1 MNRRTA
7 LNIIFVGII
16 GSTLTFSYGKKK
28 SKKNKRKN
36 VPSKK
41 QIKTQKISGEIILS
55 NENMTKTYK
64 LVGAKSYCISKAVEG
79 KVSSY
84 VGEKITVYG
93 KVVNEKIITIE
104 AVTSSSA
111 PKNTPK
117 VN

>member
-16 GSTLTFSYGKKK
+16 GSTLTYSYGKKK
-28 SKKNKRKN
+28 KKNKRKN
-36 VPSKK
+36 VPAKK
-41 QIKTQKISGEIILS
+41 QITTQKISGEIILS

-111 PKNTPK
+111 STPPK